1 MPSFW
6 QGQIFA
12 PAISAFPT
20 SLWVMP
26 EPRHNYNERVK
37 QQVMALPAGI
47 LADYIHLTDLMQNHG
62 ANLYRP
68 HSRAMGGGLFELRP
82 KGKEGIG
89 RVFYCT
95 QIGQAIVILHS
106 LVKKTNTTPAADLQL
121 AGKRLKEVNHG

>member
-1 MPSFW
+1 MNYT
-6 QGQIFA
+6 I
-12 PAISAFPT
+12 T
-20 SLWVMP
+20 Y
-26 EPRHNYNERVK
+26 YNERVK

-62 ANLYRP
+62 ANLHMP

-95 QIGQAIVILHS
+95 QVGQAIVILHS

-121 AGKRLKEVNHG
+121 ARKRLKEVNHG